1 MTPQQLEAVV
11 VGAGFGGIG
20 AAIQLRRLGYDNFVI
35 LEREDDLGG
44 TWHVNRYPGLAVDI
58 PSTTYSYWFEP
69 NPNWSRLFAPGAE
82 LKRYAD
88 DVADKYDVRRNMR
101 FNAGVE
107 SARWDEDSQSWHIAL
122 AGGETLTSRF
132 LITATGF
139 LSQPHVPDIPGIT
152 EFTGRTI
159 HRTAWDDDYD
169 FDGRRVGLIGTGATA
184 VQLVPELA
192 KRVADMTVYQRTPI
206 YVVPKLDFP
215 ITGPLR
221 YLFGRVPPAQRVFRW
236 VTDNILELMLV
247 SAVLHYRQS
256 RPLNATAAV
265 LSKVHQFA
273 SVRDRE
279 LRRKLTPDYDFGC
292 KRPTFSNTYYRSFT
306 KPNVHLETAGIAR
319 VEPDGIVTSAGH
331 KTQVDTLVLAT
342 GFDLWDANFPAFEIV
357 GREGRNLGK
366 WWRESR
372 FQAYQGVSM
381 PSFPNYLNMAG
392 PYAYSGLSYFDTV
405 EREMRHMDRLFRE
418 VQRRGA
424 RTFEVTDEANTRFL
438 DRMTGLLDN
447 SVFYRGDCATSRS
460 YYFNHSGEA
469 SLLRPTSTYNAM
481 SEASRFPLSDYQFA

>member
-1 MTPQQLEAVV
+1 M
-11 VGAGFGGIG
+11 
-20 AAIQLRRLGYDNFVI
+20 
-35 LEREDDLGG
+35 
-44 TWHVNRYPGLAVDI
+44 
-58 PSTTYSYWFEP
+58 
-69 NPNWSRLFAPGAE
+69 
-82 LKRYAD
+82 
-88 DVADKYDVRRNMR
+88 
-101 FNAGVE
+101 
-107 SARWDEDSQSWHIAL
+107 
-122 AGGETLTSRF
+122 
-132 LITATGF
+132 
-139 LSQPHVPDIPGIT
+139 
-152 EFTGRTI
+152 
-159 HRTAWDDDYD
+159 
-169 FDGRRVGLIGTGATA
+169 
-184 VQLVPELA
+184 
-192 KRVADMTVYQRTPI
+192 
-206 YVVPKLDFP
+206 
-215 ITGPLR
+215 
-221 YLFGRVPPAQRVFRW
+221 
-236 VTDNILELMLV
+236 
-247 SAVLHYRQS
+247 
-256 RPLNATAAV
+256 

-292 KRPTFSNTYYRSFT
+292 KRPTFSNTYYRAFT

>member
-1 MTPQQLEAVV
+1 MTPQQLDAVV

-20 AAIQLRRLGYDNFVI
+20 AAIQLRRLGYDNVVI
-35 LEREDDLGG
+35 LEREEDLGG

-88 DVADKYDVRRNMR
+88 DVADKYDVRRHMR
-101 FNAGVE
+101 FNTVVE
-107 SARWDEDSQSWHIAL
+107 SARWDEDSQAWDVAL
-122 AGGETLTSRF
+122 AGGETLRSRF

-139 LSQPHVPDIPGIT
+139 LSQPHTPDIPGIK

-159 HRTAWDDDYD
+159 HTTAWDDDYE
-169 FDGRRVGLIGTGATA
+169 FDGRRVGIIGTGATA

-192 KRVADMTVYQRTPI
+192 KRVADLTVYQRTPI
-206 YVVPKLDFP
+206 YVVPKFDFP

-221 YLFGRVPPAQRVFRW
+221 RLFGRVPPAHRAFRW

-247 SAVLHYRQS
+247 SAVLHYRQF
-256 RPLNATAAV
+256 RPLNMTAAA
-265 LSKVHQFA
+265 LSKIHQFA
-273 SVRDRE
+273 SIRDKE

-292 KRPTFSNTYYRSFT
+292 KRPTFSNTYYRAFT
-306 KPNVHLETAGIAR
+306 KPNVHLETTGIER
-319 VEPDGIVTSAGH
+319 VEPDGVVTSDGH
-331 KTQVDTLVLAT
+331 KTQIDTLVLAT
-342 GFDLWDANFPAFEIV
+342 GFDLWDANFPAIEVI

-366 WWRESR
+366 WWRENR

-381 PSFPNYLNMAG
+381 PYFPNYLNMAG

-405 EREMRHMDRLFRE
+405 EREMRLMDRLFRE

-424 RTFEVTDEANTRFL
+424 RTFEVTDEANTHFL
-438 DRMTGLLDN
+438 DRMTDLLDS

-469 SLLRPTSTYNAM
+469 SLLRPTSTHNAI